1 MDVHKTIALIPL
13 AAKPYHAGHDGLVR
27 IASSENDEVHLFVSI
42 SDRAR
47 TGEMKIDG
55 ETMFMIWKDYIED
68 ALPDNVKS
76 FIDYT
81 VTAPVS
87 KVYSELENAE
97 AQGSQDVYTIYSD
110 VDDIRKYTDE
120 MLSKVAPT
128 LFSKGQIQRRG
139 IERTET
145 VDVSGTEMREF
156 IEDGDIVGFTALLPP
171 AIQQHGKE
179 IFDLLVDDVVGESVL
194 RRYIR
199 SSLKFVL

>member
-68 ALPDNVKS
+68 ILPDNVKS

-97 AQGSQDVYTIYSD
+97 SQGSQDVYTIYSD

-120 MLSKVAPT
+120 MLSKVAPK

>member
-87 KVYSELENAE
+87 KVYNELENAE
-97 AQGSQDVYTIYSD
+97 SQGSQDVYTIYSD

-120 MLSKVAPT
+120 MLSKVAPK

>member
-1 MDVHKTIALIPL
+1 MNMPKTIALIPL
-13 AAKPYHAGHDGLVR
+13 SAKPYHAGHDGLVR
-27 IASSENDEVHLFVSI
+27 IASFKNDEVHLFVSI

-68 ALPDNVKS
+68 TLPDNVKP
-76 FIDYT
+76 FIDYV

-87 KVYSELENAE
+87 KIYDELKNAE
-97 AQGSQDVYTIYSD
+97 LQKSQDVYTIYSD

-120 MLSKVAPT
+120 MLSKVVPT

-156 IEDGDIVGFTALLPP
+156 IEDGDVVGFTALLPP

-179 IFDLLVDDVVGESVL
+179 IFDLLVDDVIGESVL

>member
-68 ALPDNVKS
+68 TLPDNVKS

-87 KVYSELENAE
+87 KVYNELENAE
-97 AQGSQDVYTIYSD
+97 SQGSQDVYTIYSD

-120 MLSKVAPT
+120 MLSKVAPK

-156 IEDGDIVGFTALLPP
+156 IEDGDIVVFTALLPP